1 MDHVILERDCES
13 TVVFVEGAREAY
25 LGYVTIKV
33 RPFKDKKYLNTYQT
47 YGNQ

>member
-1 MDHVILERDCES
+1 MSFCLAAAPSTVMDHVVLERDCES

-33 RPFKDKKYLNTYQT
+33 S
-47 YGNQ
+47 